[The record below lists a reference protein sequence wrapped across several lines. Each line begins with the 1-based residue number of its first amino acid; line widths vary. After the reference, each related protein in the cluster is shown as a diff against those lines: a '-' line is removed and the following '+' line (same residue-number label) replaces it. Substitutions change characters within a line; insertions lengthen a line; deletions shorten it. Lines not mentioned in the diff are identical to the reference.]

1 MKKIL
6 LKFLNKELE
15 KKIYSSLIGENY
27 SCSIYSEKTTKDSF
41 DLLITDQEGVD
52 HLNEINFTI
61 RNLPIIV
68 VFDKELLSTDIV
80 ETFKKGVVDISYIKI
95 TNIRPL
101 IDSINRF
108 FEKEENLQLD
118 IKEYDWWQ
126 VLEINS
132 ELNIKNAYKLKLII
146 DQMLDEKKHKL
157 LLNLSNLNYME
168 SVGLGVLIYIK
179 KKIAEVKGECKF
191 VIPSNR
197 IKKLISM
204 VNLDRYFEVYNSI
217 NDIISLEEEKNI
229 RIAIIDDAR
238 FMRTLISSVLEE
250 EGFETVSFGNPVEA
264 LKILSDTPTDIIL
277 VDYEMPQMNGLEFIE
292 KFKPKEKHVPT
303 VMLTTET
310 DVNLAVNAIRLGASD
325 FLTKPFKKDELIHIL
340 KKVDKENRLIKENK
354 RLFDQLTIRETELK
368 KKNEQLYKLYSELE
382 DELRM
387 ASEIQKNLLP
397 QTYPKINGYKFSVKY
412 KPSQDI
418 GGDFYD
424 FITLPNGNIAV
435 AFADVAGHGIPAS
448 LLSTMFKVHLVSNTK
463 EVQEPSQLLKN
474 LNEAIVESFPAGKFI
489 SLFYLEIDKNTGEI
503 NYCKAAQEPA
513 LVVKNSGEIL
523 ELKGKGQVLGLFS
536 EKDFPGILNF
546 KTEQLTLEK
555 GDKLFLYTDGINESQ
570 NKNDEFYGVD
580 RLKNALSK
588 SSKDSAED
596 TLVNIYN
603 DLKVF
608 LDGLSI
614 LDDLTMMCIE
624 KE

>member
-6 LKFLNKELE
+6 LKFFNKELE
-15 KKIYSSLIGENY
+15 EKIYSSLTKENY
-27 SCSIYSEKTTKDSF
+27 SCSIYNEETPKDSF
-41 DLLITDQEGVD
+41 DLLIIDQENVD

-61 RNLPIIV
+61 RDLPIIV
-68 VFDKELLSTDIV
+68 VFDKELLNTDIV

-95 TNIRPL
+95 TNIKPL
-101 IDSINRF
+101 VDSINRF
-108 FEKEENLQLD
+108 FEKEENLQLEV
-118 IKEYDWWQ
+118 KEYDWWQ

-146 DQMLDEKKHKL
+146 DQMIEQKKNKL
-157 LLNLSNLNYME
+157 LLNLSKLNYME

-179 KKIAEVKGECKF
+179 KRVAEVKGECKF
-191 VIPSNR
+191 VIPSAR

-217 NDIISLEEEKNI
+217 NDIISVEEDKKI
-229 RIAIIDDAR
+229 KIAIIDDAR

-264 LKILSDTPTDIIL
+264 LKVLSDAPTDIIL
-277 VDYEMPQMNGLEFIE
+277 VDYEMPEMNGLEFIE
-292 KFKPKEKHVPT
+292 KFKPKERHVPT

-310 DVNLAVNAIRLGASD
+310 DVNLAVSAIRLGASD
-325 FLTKPFKKDELIHIL
+325 FLTKPFKKDELIDIL
-340 KKVDKENRLIKENK
+340 KKVDKDNKLIKENK
-354 RLFDQLTIRETELK
+354 RLFEQLSIRETELK

-424 FITLPNGNIAV
+424 FITLPNGNIGV

-463 EVQEPSQLLKN
+463 EVHEPSKLLKK
-474 LNEAIVESFPAGKFI
+474 LNEAVVESFPDGKFI
-489 SLFYLEIDKNTGEI
+489 SLFYLEIDINTGEI
-503 NYCKAAQEPA
+503 TYCKAAQEPA
-513 LVVKNSGEIL
+513 LVVKSSGEIL

-546 KTEQLTLEK
+546 KTEKLTLEK

-570 NKNDEFYGVD
+570 NKDDEFYGVD
-580 RLKNALSK
+580 RLKNALSN

>member
-6 LKFLNKELE
+6 LKFFNKELE
-15 KKIYSSLIGENY
+15 EKIYSSLINENY
-27 SCSIYSEKTTKDSF
+27 SCSIYNNETTKDSF
-41 DLLITDQEGVD
+41 DLLIIDEECVD
-52 HLNEINFTI
+52 HLNDINFTI
-61 RNLPIIV
+61 RDLPIIV
-68 VFDKELLSTDIV
+68 VFDKELLNTDIV

-95 TNIRPL
+95 TNIKPL
-101 IDSINRF
+101 VDSINRF
-108 FEKEENLQLD
+108 FEKEENLQLEV
-118 IKEYDWWQ
+118 KEFDWWQ
-126 VLEINS
+126 VLEVNS

-146 DQMLDEKKHKL
+146 DDMLDQKKNKL
-157 LLNLSNLNYME
+157 LLNLSKLNYME

-179 KKIAEVKGECKF
+179 KRIAEVKGECKF
-191 VIPSNR
+191 VIPSTR

-217 NDIISLEEEKNI
+217 NDIISVEEDKKI
-229 RIAIIDDAR
+229 KIAIIDDAR

-264 LKILSDTPTDIIL
+264 LKVLTDTPTDIIL
-277 VDYEMPQMNGLEFIE
+277 VDYEMPEMNGLEFIE
-292 KFKPKEKHVPT
+292 KFKPKERHVPT

-310 DVNLAVNAIRLGASD
+310 DVNLAVSAIRLGASD

-354 RLFDQLTIRETELK
+354 RLFEQLSIREAELK
-368 KKNEQLYKLYSELE
+368 KKNEQLFKLYSELE
-382 DELRM
+382 DELKM

-463 EVQEPSQLLKN
+463 EVHDPSELLKK
-474 LNEAIVESFPAGKFI
+474 LNEAVVESFPDGKFI
-489 SLFYLEIDKNTGEI
+489 SLFYLEIDINTGDI
-503 NYCKAAQEPA
+503 SYCKAAQEPA

-546 KTEQLTLEK
+546 KTEKLTLEK

-570 NKNDEFYGVD
+570 NKDDEFYGVD
-580 RLKNALSK
+580 RLKDALSN